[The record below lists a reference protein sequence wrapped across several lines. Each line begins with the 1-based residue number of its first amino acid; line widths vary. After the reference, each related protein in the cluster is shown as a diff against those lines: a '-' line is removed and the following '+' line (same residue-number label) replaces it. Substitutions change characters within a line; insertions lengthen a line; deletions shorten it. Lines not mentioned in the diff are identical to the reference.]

1 MWMDG
6 WNTKTSHFLFNQ
18 SVILRGGDILKAFI
32 LPPPQDHK
40 SLIISA
46 YVHAPI
52 IPQTEPKISMRIFQI
67 IIIRVVSF

>member
-6 WNTKTSHFLFNQ
+6 WNTKTLHFLFNQ

-40 SLIISA
+40 SLSISA

-52 IPQTEPKISMRIFQI
+52 IPQTAQDQ
-67 IIIRVVSF
+67 